1 MHSGARQTAFGPVG
15 EAERIASLDVLRG
28 FAVLGILVI
37 NIQHFA
43 MIDATLLN
51 PTAYGNLTG
60 ANLWVWRMSHLLAD
74 QKFMTIFLLL
84 FGAGV
89 VLITQRAEARGVGA
103 ARTYYRRTL
112 WLILFGLL
120 HGYLLSSHDI
130 LFSYG
135 VCGLLVYLLRKK
147 SPRVLLMLG
156 LLALAIPSGLYLCLG
171 LTLPLWPPD
180 AVRQVTDIWL
190 PPAETIAADVAA
202 YQGSWI
208 AQVQYR
214 ALRVFKGQTVDIG
227 MWLWRTSG
235 LMLMGIALYRL
246 GVFSATR
253 SRAFYGG
260 MVAVGGL
267 VGLPLVAYGMHRN
280 FAAGW
285 DVRYAFFLGS
295 QWNYWGSVLVSG
307 MWVGLVILACR
318 SKTWQ
323 PLTRPLVAVGRM
335 AFTNYILQTVICT
348 FIFYGHGLGLYGTVS
363 RVQQIAIV
371 FAVWVLQLVVSP
383 LWLRSFQFGP
393 LEWLWRSLTYRQFAP
408 FRRRVAGV
416 VPG

>member
-1 MHSGARQTAFGPVG
+1 
-15 EAERIASLDVLRG
+15 
-28 FAVLGILVI
+28 
-37 NIQHFA
+37 
-43 MIDATLLN
+43 
-51 PTAYGNLTG
+51 
-60 ANLWVWRMSHLLAD
+60 
-74 QKFMTIFLLL
+74 MT
-84 FGAGV
+84 
-89 VLITQRAEARGVGA
+89 E
-103 ARTYYRRTL
+103 
-112 WLILFGLL
+112 
-120 HGYLLSSHDI
+120 S
-130 LFSYG
+130 
-135 VCGLLVYLLRKK
+135 
-147 SPRVLLMLG
+147 
-156 LLALAIPSGLYLCLG
+156 
-171 LTLPLWPPD
+171 
-180 AVRQVTDIWL
+180 WL
-190 PPAETIAADVAA
+190 PPAEKITAEVAA

-214 ALRVFKGQTVDIG
+214 ALTVLQGQTVGIVL
-227 MWLWRTSG
+227 WSLWRTGG
-235 LMLMGIALYRL
+235 LMLVGMALYRL

-267 VGLPLVAYGMHRN
+267 VGLPLVAYGIHQN

-285 DVRYAFFLGS
+285 DARYAFFLGS

-307 MWVGLVILACR
+307 MWVGLVMLVCR

-323 PLTRPLVAVGRM
+323 PLTQPLVAVGRM

-393 LEWLWRSLTYRQFAP
+393 LEWLWRSLTYHQLAP
-408 FRRRVAGV
+408 LRCRVAGV

>member
-1 MHSGARQTAFGPVG
+1 ALTQGDTMHGGARQTAFGPVG

-51 PTAYGNLTG
+51 PTTYGDLTG
-60 ANLWVWRMSHLLAD
+60 ANLWVWRLSHLLAD
-74 QKFMTIFLLL
+74 QKFMTIFSLL

-89 VLITQRAEARGVGA
+89 VLMTQRAEAQGVGA
-103 ARTYYRRTL
+103 ARAYYRRTL

-130 LFSYG
+130 LFLYG

-147 SPRVLLMLG
+147 SPRRLLMLG
-156 LLALAIPSGLYLCLG
+156 LLALAVPSGLYFVLG

-180 AVRQVTDIWL
+180 AVRQVTESWL
-190 PPAETIAADVAA
+190 PPAEKITAEVAA

-214 ALRVFKGQTVDIG
+214 APTVLQGQTVGIVL
-227 MWLWRTSG
+227 WSLWRTGG
-235 LMLMGIALYRL
+235 LMLVGMALYRL

-267 VGLPLVAYGMHRN
+267 VGLP
-280 FAAGW
+280 
-285 DVRYAFFLGS
+285 
-295 QWNYWGSVLVSG
+295 
-307 MWVGLVILACR
+307 
-318 SKTWQ
+318 
-323 PLTRPLVAVGRM
+323 
-335 AFTNYILQTVICT
+335 
-348 FIFYGHGLGLYGTVS
+348 
-363 RVQQIAIV
+363 
-371 FAVWVLQLVVSP
+371 
-383 LWLRSFQFGP
+383 
-393 LEWLWRSLTYRQFAP
+393 
-408 FRRRVAGV
+408 
-416 VPG
+416 

>member
-1 MHSGARQTAFGPVG
+1 
-15 EAERIASLDVLRG
+15 
-28 FAVLGILVI
+28 
-37 NIQHFA
+37 
-43 MIDATLLN
+43 
-51 PTAYGNLTG
+51 
-60 ANLWVWRMSHLLAD
+60 
-74 QKFMTIFLLL
+74 MTIFLLL

-89 VLITQRAEARGVGA
+89 VLMTQRAEAQGVGA
-103 ARTYYRRTL
+103 AQTYYRRTL

-130 LFSYG
+130 LFGYG
-135 VCGLLVYLLRKK
+135 VCGLLVYPLRKK
-147 SPRVLLMLG
+147 LPRVLLTLG
-156 LLALAIPSGLYLCLG
+156 VLALAVASGLYLCLG

-180 AVRQVTDIWL
+180 AVRQVTDPWL
-190 PPAETIAADVAA
+190 PPAEKIAAEVTA

-214 ALRVFKGQTVDIG
+214 ALPVFKGQTLGIG
-227 MWLWRTSG
+227 MWLWREVG
-235 LMLMGIALYRL
+235 LMLMGMALYRL

-267 VGLPLVAYGMHRN
+267 VGLPLVAYGIHQN

-285 DVRYAFFLGS
+285 DVRYSMFFGS

-307 MWVGLVILACR
+307 MWVGLVMLACR
-318 SKTWQ
+318 SETWQ

-335 AFTNYILQTVICT
+335 AFTNYILQTVLCT
-348 FIFYGHGLGLYGTVS
+348 FIFYGHGLGLFGTVS

-371 FAVWVLQLVVSP
+371 LAVWVLQLVVSP

-393 LEWLWRSLTYRQFAP
+393 LEWLWRSLTYHQLAP
-408 FRRRVAGV
+408 LRRRVAGV